1 MALCKVLSLC
11 RRSGHNPPG
20 HVSLPLP
27 PPLCS
32 RFVCAFTRIIPPPQ
46 VWQLGPEDELE
57 ETAHVIEYKDLL
69 QIGQA
74 LTQHSPDPFAA
85 DPRETPGSFLQ
96 LTGSLLEG
104 AFALGL
110 EPEVSLADA
119 DHQDKPPPALYI
131 RELPRPPD
139 RPATGFTAAE
149 WLLVRKV
156 MPSTFTRTCLRE
168 CAHRH
173 TRTNVCADTHMHAH
187 THRRTSARCCICC
200 RAFARSSWCLAE
212 LVSV

>member
-1 MALCKVLSLC
+1 M
-11 RRSGHNPPG
+11 
-20 HVSLPLP
+20 
-27 PPLCS
+27 
-32 RFVCAFTRIIPPPQ
+32 
-46 VWQLGPEDELE
+46 WQLGPEDELE

-156 MPSTFTRTCLRE
+156 MPSTLALTCSRE
-168 CAHRH
+168 RAP
-173 TRTNVCADTHMHAH
+173 TH
-187 THRRTSARCCICC
+187 THECVRGYTHARTHTGVQAHGAASAVAPSLDLLGAWLSLFPFR
-200 RAFARSSWCLAE
+200 
-212 LVSV
+212 

>member
-1 MALCKVLSLC
+1 M
-11 RRSGHNPPG
+11 
-20 HVSLPLP
+20 
-27 PPLCS
+27 
-32 RFVCAFTRIIPPPQ
+32 CAYTRIIPPPQ
-46 VWQLGPEDELE
+46 VWRLGPEDELE

-156 MPSTFTRTCLRE
+156 MPSTLALTCSRE
-168 CAHRH
+168 RARGH

-200 RAFARSSWCLAE
+200 RAFARSSWCYSSLE
-212 LVSV
+212 VFENCPYS